1 VLKLWYSDTNKRRLP
16 PVFNA
21 VAQKQRH
28 SGFQISYVTITY
40 RSVLLGILAAAM
52 VVSVIAYFAFPE
64 TANHVLGVG
73 QAGLGKVLAKMGL
86 VSANTGPE
94 PGPQQA
100 KFTNIDG
107 VVRVKKATSNTWI
120 QADYTVALERNDVIQ
135 TSPEGMAKVVFTDG
149 TNYTVKP
156 DSLIVIQENSLNAAQ
171 QTEVKVQVTT
181 GTVDLATSNISPGSR
196 SQVNVGGTTASFAAD
211 TTAQVGN
218 DPRTGVSDILAK
230 KGAVQVSRGGE
241 NVRLTDNEKVTIP
254 TEGEMVKTK
263 VIAPPILINPSIPQ
277 VSLAPGEKG
286 VTFSWS
292 QVENV
297 KGYHVSIAH
306 NQFFSGNA
314 LVFDKTVTSDQ
325 VALVIP
331 EGAYFWKVRSI
342 SDDGKESAD
351 SPVNR
356 FTLVPR
362 GTNSLNIPLEVAD
375 FVQIGHRIEVR
386 GRTQAGAR
394 VMVNGEEAVMMGDGT
409 FRHLTNPLPA
419 GENVITVTAQDT
431 RGGYNTFSGHV
442 TIQ

>member
-1 VLKLWYSDTNKRRLP
+1 
-16 PVFNA
+16 

-40 RSVLLGILAAAM
+40 RSVLLGFLAAAV
-52 VVSVIAYFAFPE
+52 VVSLIAYFAFPE
-64 TANHVLGVG
+64 TTNRILAAG
-73 QAGLGKVLAKMGL
+73 QSSLGKVLIKMGL
-86 VSANTGPE
+86 ASSNNGPE

-100 KFTNIDG
+100 HFTNIDG
-107 VVRVKKATSNTWI
+107 VVRVKKASSNTWI

-135 TSPEGMAKVVFTDG
+135 TSPEGIAKVVFTDG

-156 DSLIVIQENSLNAAQ
+156 DSLIVIQENSLNASQ
-171 QTEVKVQVTT
+171 QTDVKVQVTT
-181 GTVDLATSNISPGSR
+181 GTVDLATSNITPGSR
-196 SQVNVGGTTASFAAD
+196 SQVNVAGTTASFAAD
-211 TTAQVGN
+211 TSAQVGN
-218 DPRTGVSDILAK
+218 DPRSGVSDILAK
-230 KGAVQVSRGGE
+230 KGSVQVSRGGE
-241 NVRLTDNEKVTIP
+241 TVKLTDNEKVTIP
-254 TEGEMVKTK
+254 TEGEMVKSK
-263 VIAPPILINPSIPQ
+263 VIAPPILINPSTPQ
-277 VSLAPGEKG
+277 VSLAPGEKA

-297 KGYHVSIAH
+297 RGYRVSVAR
-306 NQFFSGNA
+306 NQFFTGAN

-331 EGAYFWKVRSI
+331 EGVYFWKVRSI
-342 SDDGKESAD
+342 GDGGKESAD

-356 FTLVPR
+356 FSLIPKAA
-362 GTNSLNIPLEVAD
+362 NSLSIPLEVAD

-386 GRTQAGAR
+386 GRTTTGAR

-419 GENVITVTAQDT
+419 GENMITVTAQDMK
-431 RGGYNTFSGHV
+431 GGYNTVSHAV